1 MNKGII
7 EHEKS
12 KKIIIYRGYL
22 FTVSMVSFRYKKSK
36 NEVIIQ
42 VVFMQ
47 KLIGG
52 DFFPFISVN

>member
-12 KKIIIYRGYL
+12 KKIIIYRDYL

-42 VVFMQ
+42 VVFIQ
-47 KLIGG
+47 KLIGS
-52 DFFPFISVN
+52 DFFPFISAN